1 MKVVGGKISA
11 AEAILWRKLV
21 ADERED
27 EHWGAGGAQGTR
39 GKKTQRGIT
48 EKVLKVKGDDGG

>member
-1 MKVVGGKISA
+1 MGGKISA

-27 EHWGAGGAQGTR
+27 EHWGAGGARGTR